1 MKRLLN
7 RTEKTRVI
15 KNRIKEVAK
24 GIRTKVGKT
33 AVIVLAAAFL
43 TCLIRVNSY
52 TESVN
57 SGLADNLIR
66 LHVVANSDSPQDQ
79 ELKREVRDAVL
90 SYMHKEIKDSQDIE
104 QTRAIVVDRL
114 DEIRTV
120 AQNMIYQQGH
130 EYEVRTILGSH
141 PFPTKVYGDINLPAG
156 NYQALRV
163 IIGNGAGSNWWCVL
177 FPPLCFVD
185 VTHGTVPD
193 SVKEDLKMVLSQ
205 EEYDIVTASDDE
217 SDIPIKIKFKIVEIF
232 QESKTKLASTIDR
245 LFKTQG

>member
-1 MKRLLN
+1 MKELLK
-7 RTEKTRVI
+7 RTEKTRGISRIIDKVAEGI
-15 KNRIKEVAK
+15 K
-24 GIRTKVGKT
+24 TKPGKT
-33 AVIVLAAAFL
+33 VVIVLAAAFL

-66 LHVVANSDSPQDQ
+66 LHVVANSDSPHDQ

-90 SYMHKEIKDSQDIE
+90 SYMHKEIKNSKDIE
-104 QTRAIVVDRL
+104 QTRALVRDSL
-114 DEIRTV
+114 NEIAYV
-120 AQNMIYQQGH
+120 AESTIREQGYR
-130 EYEVRTILGSH
+130 YEVKTMLGSH

-163 IIGNGAGSNWWCVL
+163 VIGKGAGSNWWCVL

-193 SVKEDLKMVLSQ
+193 SVKEDLKMVLTQ
-205 EEYDIVTASDDE
+205 EEYDIVTASDGE

-232 QESKTKLASTIDR
+232 QESKTKLAGAIDK